1 MHASNGNID
10 SATYTEDC
18 RSNIYS
24 TLPRT
29 RKKQHLCNIILRHIF
44 QRYWIM
50 KRNLAVKFSTDTGGE
65 QLLSTK
71 KSYANLNDFD
81 ISVPLA

>member
-29 RKKQHLCNIILRHIF
+29 RKKQDLCNIILRHIF

-50 KRNLAVKFSTDTGGE
+50 KRNLAVKFSTDTGCE

-71 KSYANLNDFD
+71 KSYANPNDFD
-81 ISVPLA
+81 GSVPLA